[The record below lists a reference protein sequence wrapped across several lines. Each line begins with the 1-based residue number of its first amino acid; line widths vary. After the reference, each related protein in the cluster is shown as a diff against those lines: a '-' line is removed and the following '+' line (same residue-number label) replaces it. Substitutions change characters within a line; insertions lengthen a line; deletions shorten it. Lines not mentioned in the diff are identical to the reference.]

1 MKALSYIAS
10 RALQAFI
17 VLIGVSAIVFFAL
30 FLTGDPAALMMPP
43 EASKQEIAA
52 FREAMGFND
61 PIFLQYGRFLL
72 GALHGDLGIS
82 LRFQRPAYDL
92 VLERLP
98 ATALLATAALA
109 WSSLLGFAL
118 GIIAA
123 TRKNGPADF
132 AIRLVAL
139 LGQAVPVFWL
149 GLLLIIIFALRL
161 RLLPTGGIGTAR
173 QLILPAIALGA
184 YYLSAI
190 TRIVRASL
198 IDALAQDY
206 VRTARAKGLSQWRIT
221 MRHALRNALI
231 PVVTVQGMY
240 FASLLGG
247 ALITEVIFAWP
258 GLGRL
263 AIESIQNKDFP
274 VVQAVVLFAAL
285 VFVVA
290 NFLVDLAYAALNPR
304 IRL

>member
-123 TRKNGPADF
+123 
-132 AIRLVAL
+132 
-139 LGQAVPVFWL
+139 
-149 GLLLIIIFALRL
+149 
-161 RLLPTGGIGTAR
+161 
-173 QLILPAIALGA
+173 
-184 YYLSAI
+184 
-190 TRIVRASL
+190 SL

-206 VRTARAKGLSQWRIT
+206 VRTARAKGLSQWRIM

>member
-139 LGQAVPVFWL
+139 RP
-149 GLLLIIIFALRL
+149 
-161 RLLPTGGIGTAR
+161 
-173 QLILPAIALGA
+173 
-184 YYLSAI
+184 S
-190 TRIVRASL
+190 IV
-198 IDALAQDY
+198 
-206 VRTARAKGLSQWRIT
+206 
-221 MRHALRNALI
+221 
-231 PVVTVQGMY
+231 
-240 FASLLGG
+240 
-247 ALITEVIFAWP
+247 
-258 GLGRL
+258 
-263 AIESIQNKDFP
+263 
-274 VVQAVVLFAAL
+274 
-285 VFVVA
+285 
-290 NFLVDLAYAALNPR
+290 
-304 IRL
+304 